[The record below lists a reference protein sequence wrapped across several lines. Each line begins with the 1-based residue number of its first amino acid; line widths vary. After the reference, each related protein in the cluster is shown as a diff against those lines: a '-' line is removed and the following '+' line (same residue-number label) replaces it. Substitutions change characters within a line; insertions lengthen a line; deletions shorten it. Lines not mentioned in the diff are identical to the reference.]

1 MIELLSLDPPIRLDI
16 RYAREDNFV
25 GRAVYSEARAFLQP
39 DAAEALVRAHRSL
52 AGEGL
57 GLVIYDG
64 YRPWSVTK
72 LFWDFV
78 TEEQRKYVA
87 DPAEG
92 SVHNRGCAVDLS
104 LCELATG
111 RQLPMPSDFD
121 EFTERASPN
130 YAGGTDEERRNRD
143 RLRRAMESHG
153 FTVNANEWWH
163 FDLAGWKKYPIMDIP
178 FSECSAQYWTQR
190 RKGHRSSLCVF

>member
-1 MIELLSLDPPIRLDI
+1 MIELISLDDTIWLDI
-16 RYAREDNFV
+16 RYAREDNFI
-25 GRAVYSEARAFLQP
+25 GRAVYSEARAFMQP
-39 DAAEALVRAHRSL
+39 AAAEALVRAHRSL
-52 AGEGL
+52 AGDGL
-57 GLVIYDG
+57 GLVIFDG

-78 TEEQRKYVA
+78 TEAQRKYVA

-121 EFTERASPN
+121 EFTESASPE
-130 YAGGTDEERRNRD
+130 YMGGTDEERRNRD
-143 RLRRAMESHG
+143 LLRRAMESQG

-163 FDLAGWKKYPIMDIP
+163 FDFAGWERYPIMDIA
-178 FSECSAQYWTQR
+178 FSQCSV
-190 RKGHRSSLCVF
+190 KI

>member
-1 MIELLSLDPPIRLDI
+1 MIELISLDDTIRLDI

-25 GRAVYSEARAFLQP
+25 GRAVYSEARAFMQP
-39 DAAEALVRAHRSL
+39 VAAEALVRAHRSL

-72 LFWDFV
+72 LFWETV
-78 TEEQRKYVA
+78 AEEQRRYVA

-104 LCELATG
+104 LCELTTG

-121 EFTERASPN
+121 EFTERASPD
-130 YAGGTDEERRNRD
+130 YAGGTNEERRNRD
-143 RLRRAMESHG
+143 RLRQAMESQG

-163 FDLAGWKKYPIMDIP
+163 FDLTGWESYPIMDIP
-178 FSECSAQYWTQR
+178 FSECSE
-190 RKGHRSSLCVF
+190 KL